1 MLNSMC
7 ESHQLCCTFIVS
19 SFLVTF
25 LLVLLPFLC
34 YEARWWYDIPL
45 CTTAPLKAIHH
56 TLSLPCLLNTGT
68 CTHILSTFHTHV
80 QYSTFHFV
88 SLWTMQAQPFILFLY
103 GRCKVNGKKVQ
114 CLNFLIFIYLP
125 TKKFQ
130 EYCLHTFWNVCPHR
144 STWDYSL

>member
-1 MLNSMC
+1 VFFFCTKPKATDCQKAMLNSMC

-88 SLWTMQAQPFILFLY
+88 PLWTMP
-103 GRCKVNGKKVQ
+103 GKQQKVQ

-130 EYCLHTFWNVCPHR
+130 EYCLHIF
-144 STWDYSL
+144 